1 MKLTPF
7 LFFPHNLLLYNIK
20 QSKNFF
26 SALDDSDDEAA
37 PAPQKVDTTKKKEPT
52 KQQKVV
58 VPKKA
63 PIIVEPSKSSSQPN
77 QTKRHNH
84 DRKHGGRGAPS
95 SAAREGKRTFDR
107 RSGTGRGKEIK
118 KDGGGA
124 HNWGSNKNLA
134 RSAQGM
140 VLENNNNETTE
151 EETKEEEEEEVTTT
165 PVEEPPKEEEDN
177 TLSYDEYMKQKARP
191 ENELFAPVKERQ
203 VENEFANLQP
213 KVAVAE
219 DFLVMEGTKGR
230 KKKGVRNVEKK
241 TLDVEFRVA
250 ASEKEHDRKPRRD
263 DDRRGR
269 GGRSSGDGRG
279 RGGGGGGRGR
289 GDGRGRGRAEGRG
302 VRSAGGGGGQK
313 GSTGI
318 NVNDSSAFP
327 SL

>member
-1 MKLTPF
+1 M
-7 LFFPHNLLLYNIK
+7 K

-77 QTKRHNH
+77 QAKRHNH

-151 EETKEEEEEEVTTT
+151 EETKEEEEEVTTT
-165 PVEEPPKEEEDN
+165 PVEEPPKEEEEQEEDK

-269 GGRSSGDGRG
+269 GGRSGDGRG

-302 VRSAGGGGGQK
+302 VRGAGGGGGQK